1 MESTKLS
8 RDITSCNREILIC
21 YIYICVC
28 ILYIFSQ
35 DQDLEELFQPFPSW
49 GKNIGSL
56 NSNSIDDHFG
66 IWLRLIFITSYISE
80 WKLVSFKSLLELLV
94 FENLWKNDW
103 FVKFYSKID
112 LIKNFALSKENL
124 PFSKHHIIHIY
135 ELVSP
140 IRRVEQPSNVKR
152 PKLPF
157 LKLMSKLDISL
168 SIKIICGQG
177 KRRRKRRNIFRHE
190 HIN

>member
-1 MESTKLS
+1 M
-8 RDITSCNREILIC
+8 CVY
-21 YIYICVC
+21 YIHLVISY
-28 ILYIFSQ
+28 Q
-35 DQDLEELFQPFPSW
+35 DQDLEELFQSFPSW
-49 GKNIGSL
+49 AKNIGS
-56 NSNSIDDHFG
+56 SNVEFQFDWWSLWHLITSC
-66 IWLRLIFITSYISE
+66 LIFITSYISE
-80 WKLVSFKSLLELLV
+80 WKLVSFKSLLKLLV

-112 LIKNFALSKENL
+112 LIKNFAFSKENL

-135 ELVSP
+135 GLVSP

-168 SIKIICGQG
+168 SLSK
-177 KRRRKRRNIFRHE
+177 
-190 HIN
+190 